1 MIQFKN
7 KYWHEISAQ
16 DKTDLE
22 ILGYTQA
29 LWDGPAFYKE
39 YDHLS
44 DAEKAALETLN
55 NNGNGNNKDLG
66 IDKAKWNNAWE
77 NSGDGKTRVMNMV
90 LKKLDWRT
98 QILQEDQHDVTL
110 DECVSPQTET
120 WMVANGAACAT
131 IAARVTVR
139 PPPPPQPPRRPR
151 AAPAAPH
158 PAPAAYPR
166 RAP

>member
-44 DAEKAALETLN
+44 DAEKAALFHGT
-55 NNGNGNNKDLG
+55 
-66 IDKAKWNNAWE
+66 A
-77 NSGDGKTRVMNMV
+77 SRVY
-90 LKKLDWRT
+90 R
-98 QILQEDQHDVTL
+98 
-110 DECVSPQTET
+110 
-120 WMVANGAACAT
+120 VAL
-131 IAARVTVR
+131 
-139 PPPPPQPPRRPR
+139 
-151 AAPAAPH
+151 PAA
-158 PAPAAYPR
+158 
-166 RAP
+166 